1 MPPRPPLR
9 PPPRP
14 PPGRGPFLRGPPP
27 RGVSPG
33 RGGRG
38 SPGRGTPGRA
48 SPGRGAPTP
57 PTGAAAPPTPP
68 PPTPPP
74 PPAPES
80 PQKKMFEDLMA
91 KKLAEWDRMMGSGK
105 DEERAQSFDM
115 FRKLSDEEVDL
126 ANRTVSK
133 KRLKEFIDLQIQ
145 YFDQLAGENN
155 PKLRSEGLKKFQQVC
170 ESELALAKAVG
181 PKEALLEESES
192 DSALAKKRKEE
203 DQAKKEEEEKK
214 KKEEEEKNRK
224 EAEEKKKKEDEE
236 KKKQED
242 KEKKKKEDEAARKH
256 SDAQALYG
264 MHAMSGMMP
273 RTMPGMHVPGM
284 PLTMTPEQ
292 MRAMM
297 MAPQA
302 ASTSRTFAKQQ
313 RFDTPTGMM
322 TTGMHDVIGP
332 VTEGSHF
339 GKEHKPLT
347 AEQFTAL
354 CNADSTLQF
363 HQKPGHFPSRLPSR
377 SPSTPSMADVRKEGT
392 DKDTKTPV
400 SDIDNK
406 LKLLSQ
412 LESAKGVL
420 QNHCSPGSS
429 TSMVEEVKNRLR
441 KINRLQMKVIDEIL
455 GSKAELTSD
464 IVSDLRPEKYER
476 EKFDDVRKRDGAA
489 VDVKEKKGKKGKRSK
504 EPKKI
509 VVELP
514 EYSEPNTHV
523 VTASISRFDDHGVC
537 TGTTDLCPGPQESRP
552 EVIWERP
559 RSETRAPDRMSMAG
573 PPRDAIADYGPPPDI
588 GPHCI
593 HYEQHIQLITDNV
606 PHYHEEMMPP
616 EKDMYCQQPA
626 FPAPTYSVLQSQC
639 FTPPPCLPLEFDI
652 IARGNLS
659 FLQEVSDVGVEAE
672 EEEPDD
678 EEDELSLD
686 LPLDPPPSKPRM
698 LSQTTIIVNR
708 PEQGVQ
714 TEIAQPPPAEPLQP
728 TQPPQPVPPQPVQKA
743 PVPPPPPSPQIHVQ
757 AVEVKQSSSS
767 DKRFAKSCEESLQRI
782 ADSVDDILNSLS
794 SLSSDYAQGA
804 MGQRQDRYDDDSYD
818 DYYDDSYDE
827 YDDFSESDDPPPRRQ
842 SQRSKGRRRTSGCD
856 DGPSLWSWLCRSV
869 RTLRESSPSRAN
881 QNGSHTMQVANRI
894 RELVQRVI
902 QASNEVIMAR
912 KAIQQGELQ
921 GEIAMQ
927 NVFEA
932 ENKLWQL
939 INLESQLAN
948 ELAQYRTLDT
958 TSDKTYFDSL
968 IQAEDRIR
976 RLIQVETQLANE
988 IGAWRQLSS
997 QMPQSTS
1004 YTRTTMYR
1012 VPETAYSTSS
1022 ATPTGLLSPSSSSTG
1037 YTS

>member
-1 MPPRPPLR
+1 M
-9 PPPRP
+9 PPRP
-14 PPGRGPFLRGPPP
+14 PPGRGPFPRGPPP

-38 SPGRGTPGRA
+38 SPGRGMPGRA
-48 SPGRGAPTP
+48 SPGHGAPTP
-57 PTGAAAPPTPP
+57 PPGAAAPPLPTPP
-68 PPTPPP
+68 PPP

-133 KRLKEFIDLQIQ
+133 NRLKEYIDLKIQ

-155 PKLRSEGLKKFQQVC
+155 PKLRSEGLKKFQKVC
-170 ESELALAKAVG
+170 ENELALAKAVG
-181 PKEALLEESES
+181 PKEALLEDSER

-214 KKEEEEKNRK
+214 KKEEEEEKNRK
-224 EAEEKKKKEDEE
+224 EEKKKEDEERKKKEDEEKKKKEDEE
-236 KKKQED
+236 
-242 KEKKKKEDEAARKH
+242 ARKH
-256 SDAQALYG
+256 SDAQALCG
-264 MHAMSGMMP
+264 MHVMSGMMP
-273 RTMPGMHVPGM
+273 RMMLGMHVPGM
-284 PLTMTPEQ
+284 PLAMTSEQ
-292 MRAMM
+292 MRATM
-297 MAPQA
+297 MASQA
-302 ASTSRTFAKQQ
+302 ASTSRTLAMQQ
-313 RFDTPTGMM
+313 RFDTSTGMM
-322 TTGMHDVIGP
+322 TTGMHGVIGP

-339 GKEHKPLT
+339 GKEHKPLK
-347 AEQFTAL
+347 AEQFTPL
-354 CNADSTLQF
+354 YNADSTSQS

-377 SPSTPSMADVRKEGT
+377 SPSKSSMADVRKEGT
-392 DKDTKTPV
+392 DKDTETPV
-400 SDIDNK
+400 SDIDKK

-412 LESAKGVL
+412 LESARGVL
-420 QNHCSPGSS
+420 QNHCPPGSS
-429 TSMVEEVKNRLR
+429 TSMAEEVKNRLR
-441 KINRLQMKVIDEIL
+441 KINRLQIKVIDEIL
-455 GSKAELTSD
+455 GSKADLTSE
-464 IVSDLRPEKYER
+464 IVSDIRPEKYER
-476 EKFDDVRKRDGAA
+476 EKFDVRKEGGAA
-489 VDVKEKKGKKGKRSK
+489 VDVKEKKGMKGKPSK

-523 VTASISRFDDHGVC
+523 VTASISRFDARGGC
-537 TGTTDLCPGPQESRP
+537 TRTTDLCPGPQESRP

-573 PPRDAIADYGPPPDI
+573 PPRDAIADYGPLPDI
-588 GPHCI
+588 GPRCI
-593 HYEQHIQLITDNV
+593 HFEQHIELITDNV

-616 EKDMYCQQPA
+616 EEDVYCQQPP

-652 IARGNLS
+652 IARADLS
-659 FLQEVSDVGVEAE
+659 FLREVSDVGVEAE

-686 LPLDPPPSKPRM
+686 LPFDPPPSKPRM

-743 PVPPPPPSPQIHVQ
+743 PEPPPPPSPQIHVQ
-757 AVEVKQSSSS
+757 AVELKQSSSS

-804 MGQRQDRYDDDSYD
+804 VRQGQERYDDDSYES
-818 DYYDDSYDE
+818 YDDEFDE
-827 YDDFSESDDPPPRRQ
+827 YDDLSESDDPPPRRQ
-842 SQRSKGRRRTSGCD
+842 RQRSRGRRRTSGCD
-856 DGPSLWSWLCRSV
+856 DGPSLWGWLCRSV
-869 RTLRESSPSRAN
+869 RAIREGSPSRAN
-881 QNGSHTMQVANRI
+881 QNDSHTMQVANRI

-912 KAIQQGELQ
+912 KAIQQGGLL
-921 GEIAMQ
+921 GENAMQ

-939 INLESQLAN
+939 INLESQMAN

-958 TSDKTYFDSL
+958 L
-968 IQAEDRIR
+968 NA
-976 RLIQVETQLANE
+976 
-988 IGAWRQLSS
+988 
-997 QMPQSTS
+997 
-1004 YTRTTMYR
+1004 
-1012 VPETAYSTSS
+1012 
-1022 ATPTGLLSPSSSSTG
+1022 
-1037 YTS
+1037 

>member
-1 MPPRPPLR
+1 
-9 PPPRP
+9 
-14 PPGRGPFLRGPPP
+14 
-27 RGVSPG
+27 
-33 RGGRG
+33 
-38 SPGRGTPGRA
+38 
-48 SPGRGAPTP
+48 
-57 PTGAAAPPTPP
+57 
-68 PPTPPP
+68 
-74 PPAPES
+74 
-80 PQKKMFEDLMA
+80 MFEDLMA

-126 ANRTVSK
+126 ANRTISK

-170 ESELALAKAVG
+170 ENELALAKAVG

-192 DSALAKKRKEE
+192 NSALTKKRKEE
-203 DQAKKEEEEKK
+203 DQAKKEDEDKK
-214 KKEEEEKNRK
+214 KKEEEEEKNRK
-224 EAEEKKKKEDEE
+224 EEEEKKKKEDEE
-236 KKKQED
+236 KKKKED
-242 KEKKKKEDEAARKH
+242 EEKKKKEDEEARKH

-264 MHAMSGMMP
+264 MHATSGMMP
-273 RTMPGMHVPGM
+273 RMMPGMQVPGM

-297 MAPQA
+297 MASQA
-302 ASTSRTFAKQQ
+302 ASTSRTFAMQQ
-313 RFDTPTGMM
+313 HFDTPTGMM

-347 AEQFTAL
+347 AEQSTAL
-354 CNADSTLQF
+354 YNADSTLQF

-377 SPSTPSMADVRKEGT
+377 PLSKSSIADVRKEGT
-392 DKDTKTPV
+392 DKDTETPV
-400 SDIDNK
+400 CDIDKK

-412 LESAKGVL
+412 LESARGVL

-429 TSMVEEVKNRLR
+429 TSIVEEVKNRLR

-455 GSKAELTSD
+455 GSKADLTSE

-476 EKFDDVRKRDGAA
+476 EKFDDVRKEGGAA

-514 EYSEPNTHV
+514 EYSEPNTHL
-523 VTASISRFDDHGVC
+523 VTASISRFDAQGVC
-537 TGTTDLCPGPQESRP
+537 TRTTDLCPGPQESRP

-588 GPHCI
+588 GPRCI
-593 HYEQHIQLITDNV
+593 HYEQHIELITDNV
-606 PHYHEEMMPP
+606 PHYHEDMLPP
-616 EKDMYCQQPA
+616 EEDTYYQQPA

-639 FTPPPCLPLEFDI
+639 FTTPPCLPLEFDI

-659 FLQEVSDVGVEAE
+659 FLREVSDVGVEAE

-698 LSQTTIIVNR
+698 LSKTTIIVNR

-714 TEIAQPPPAEPLQP
+714 TEITQPPAAEPLQP
-728 TQPPQPVPPQPVQKA
+728 TQPPQPAPPQPVPPQPVQKA
-743 PVPPPPPSPQIHVQ
+743 PEPPPPPSPRIHVQ
-757 AVEVKQSSSS
+757 ALEVKQSSSS

-804 MGQRQDRYDDDSYD
+804 LRQRQDRYDDDSYD
-818 DYYDDSYDE
+818 DSYDE
-827 YDDFSESDDPPPRRQ
+827 YDDLSESDDPPPRRQ
-842 SQRSKGRRRTSGCD
+842 RQRSRGRRRTSGCD
-856 DGPSLWSWLCRSV
+856 DGPSLWGWLCRSV
-869 RTLRESSPSRAN
+869 RAIREGSPSRVN
-881 QNGSHTMQVANRI
+881 QNDSHTMQVANRI

-912 KAIQQGELQ
+912 KAIQQGGLQ

-958 TSDKTYFDSL
+958 TSDKAYFDS
-968 IQAEDRIR
+968 IIHAEDKIR

-988 IGAWRQLSS
+988 IGAWRQLS

-1012 VPETAYSTSS
+1012 VPGTAYSTSS
-1022 ATPTGLLSPSSSSTG
+1022 ATPTGLLSPSTSSTG

>member
-1 MPPRPPLR
+1 MPPRL
-9 PPPRP
+9 PPRP
-14 PPGRGPFLRGPPP
+14 PPGRGPFPRGPPP
-27 RGVSPG
+27 RGISPG

-57 PTGAAAPPTPP
+57 PPGAAAPPTPP
-68 PPTPPP
+68 PPTPTP

-133 KRLKEFIDLQIQ
+133 NRLKEFVDLQIQ
-145 YFDQLAGENN
+145 YFDQLAGQNN
-155 PKLRSEGLKKFQQVC
+155 PKVRSEGLKKFQQVC
-170 ESELALAKAVG
+170 EKELALAKAVG

-192 DSALAKKRKEE
+192 DSAL
-203 DQAKKEEEEKK
+203 
-214 KKEEEEKNRK
+214 
-224 EAEEKKKKEDEE
+224 
-236 KKKQED
+236 
-242 KEKKKKEDEAARKH
+242 
-256 SDAQALYG
+256 
-264 MHAMSGMMP
+264 
-273 RTMPGMHVPGM
+273 
-284 PLTMTPEQ
+284 
-292 MRAMM
+292 
-297 MAPQA
+297 
-302 ASTSRTFAKQQ
+302 
-313 RFDTPTGMM
+313 
-322 TTGMHDVIGP
+322 
-332 VTEGSHF
+332 
-339 GKEHKPLT
+339 
-347 AEQFTAL
+347 
-354 CNADSTLQF
+354 
-363 HQKPGHFPSRLPSR
+363 PSRPPSK
-377 SPSTPSMADVRKEGT
+377 SSMADVRKEET
-392 DKDTKTPV
+392 DKDTETPV
-400 SDIDNK
+400 SDIDKK
-406 LKLLSQ
+406 LQLLSQ
-412 LESAKGVL
+412 LESARGVL
-420 QNHCSPGSS
+420 QKHCSPGSS
-429 TSMVEEVKNRLR
+429 TSMAEEVKNRLR

-455 GSKAELTSD
+455 GSKVDLTSE

-476 EKFDDVRKRDGAA
+476 EKFDDLRKEGGAV

-523 VTASISRFDDHGVC
+523 VTASISRFDAQGVC

-588 GPHCI
+588 GPRCI

-616 EKDMYCQQPA
+616 EEDMYYQQPA
-626 FPAPTYSVLQSQC
+626 IPAPTYSVLQSQC

-652 IARGNLS
+652 NLS
-659 FLQEVSDVGVEAE
+659 FLREVSDVGVEAE

-678 EEDELSLD
+678 EEDERSLD

-728 TQPPQPVPPQPVQKA
+728 TQPPQPVPPQPMQKA
-743 PVPPPPPSPQIHVQ
+743 PEPPRPPSPQIHVQ
-757 AVEVKQSSSS
+757 AVEVKQSSSN

-782 ADSVDDILNSLS
+782 ADSVDDILQSLS

-804 MGQRQDRYDDDSYD
+804 VRQHQDHYDDDS
-818 DYYDDSYDE
+818 YDDSYDE
-827 YDDFSESDDPPPRRQ
+827 YDDLSESDDPPPRRQ
-842 SQRSKGRRRTSGCD
+842 MQRSRGRRRTSGCD
-856 DGPSLWSWLCRSV
+856 DGPSLWGWLCRGV
-869 RTLRESSPSRAN
+869 RAIREGSPSRPN
-881 QNGSHTMQVANRI
+881 QNGSHTVQVANRI

-912 KAIQQGELQ
+912 KAIQQGGLQ

-958 TSDKTYFDSL
+958 TSNKAYFDSI
-968 IQAEDRIR
+968 IQAEDKIR

-1012 VPETAYSTSS
+1012 VPGTAYSTSS
-1022 ATPTGLLSPSSSSTG
+1022 ATPTGLLSPSTSSTG